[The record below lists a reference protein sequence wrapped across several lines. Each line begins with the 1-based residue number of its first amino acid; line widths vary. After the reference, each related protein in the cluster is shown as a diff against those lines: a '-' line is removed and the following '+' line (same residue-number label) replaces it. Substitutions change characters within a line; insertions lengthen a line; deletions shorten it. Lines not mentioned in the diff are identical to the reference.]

1 MLQRNMFNTMMRKNK
16 NFKIMEMKNWN
27 EELEENVDFIYF
39 TYNVNKSNFI
49 HVMVIVVYLENE
61 IQIEFIQQE
70 KGNIEVEALNR
81 VIYEMIEDKIN
92 NDEAQANKKIVDT
105 VDRERFKKYVYEN
118 EKLKKKMERYIKD

>member
-1 MLQRNMFNTMMRKNK
+1 
-16 NFKIMEMKNWN
+16 MEMKNWN

-70 KGNIEVEALNR
+70 KGNTEVEALNR